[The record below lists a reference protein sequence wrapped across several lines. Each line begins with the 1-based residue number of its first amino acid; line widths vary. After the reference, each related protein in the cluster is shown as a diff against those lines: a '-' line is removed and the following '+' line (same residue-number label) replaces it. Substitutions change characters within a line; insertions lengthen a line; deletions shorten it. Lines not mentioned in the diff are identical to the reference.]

1 MSDRL
6 ILRIQERFDKLSA
19 SEQKLARLL
28 VERKDDI
35 LTYSATQLANMAD
48 VSKATAARFF
58 RNLGYADFNEVRLQ
72 AREERN
78 RTEPYRYSVAES
90 ERTAFGRSIGSH
102 LQLELANLTRTFEEF
117 RPDRL
122 NDAAEL
128 LREAP
133 RVWFLGLGLEEGLA
147 RYGRLLLS
155 RLRHEVLQ
163 LGLSNG
169 AWAEELAMT
178 GPHDALVLIT
188 LRPRPRILRPI
199 LEYAKTTRMT
209 VVTITDKMS
218 ALPAQRYSS
227 VVLPCHVTSYGL
239 GPSHTAIASVLRLLA
254 VNYATRVGEP
264 ATQRADIIA
273 DIHEELDDTE

>member
-1 MSDRL
+1 
-6 ILRIQERFDKLSA
+6 
-19 SEQKLARLL
+19 
-28 VERKDDI
+28 V
-35 LTYSATQLANMAD
+35 
-48 VSKATAARFF
+48 
-58 RNLGYADFNEVRLQ
+58 VRLQ

-78 RTEPYRYSVAES
+78 RTEPYRYSVAEA

-117 RPDRL
+117 RPDKL

-178 GPHDALVLIT
+178 GPRDALVLIT

-199 LEYAKTTRMT
+199 LEYAKTTRMN

-227 VVLPCHVTSYGL
+227 VVLACHVTSYGF
-239 GPSHTAIASVLRLLA
+239 GPSHTAIASVLRLLT
-254 VNYATRVGEP
+254 VIYATRVGEP
-264 ATQRADIIA
+264 AAQRADIIA

>member
-58 RNLGYADFNEVRLQ
+58 RSLGYADFNEVRLQ

-78 RTEPYRYSVAES
+78 RTEPYRYSVAEA

-117 RPDRL
+117 RPDKL

-133 RVWFLGLGLEEGLA
+133 RIWFLGLGLEEGLA

-178 GPHDALVLIT
+178 GPRDALVLIT

-199 LEYAKTTRMT
+199 LEYAKTTRMN

-254 VNYATRVGEP
+254 VVYATRVGEP

>member
-28 VERKDDI
+28 VEQKDDI

-58 RNLGYADFNEVRLQ
+58 RSLGYADFNEVRLQ

-78 RTEPYRYSVAES
+78 RTEPYRYSVAEA

-117 RPDRL
+117 RPDKL

-178 GPHDALVLIT
+178 GPRDALVLIT

-199 LEYAKTTRMT
+199 LEYAKTTRMN

-254 VNYATRVGEP
+254 VVYATRVGEP

>member
-6 ILRIQERFDKLSA
+6 ILRIQERFDQLSA

-28 VERKDDI
+28 VERRDDI
-35 LTYSATQLANMAD
+35 LTYSATQLASMAE

-58 RNLGYADFNEVRLQ
+58 RSLGYADFNEVRVQ

-78 RTEPYRYSVAES
+78 RTGPYRYSAVDAQD
-90 ERTAFGRSIGSH
+90 TAFGRPIGSH
-102 LQLELANLTRTFEEF
+102 LELEIANLTRTFEEL
-117 RPDRL
+117 RPDKL
-122 NDAAEL
+122 SEAAEV
-128 LREAP
+128 LRDAP
-133 RVWFLGLGLEEGLA
+133 RVWFLGIGLEEGLA
-147 RYGRLLLS
+147 RYGRLLLA

-163 LGLSNG
+163 LSTHG

-178 GPHDALVLIT
+178 GPRDALVAIT
-188 LRPRPRILRPI
+188 VRPRPRILRPI
-199 LEYAKTTRMT
+199 FEYAKTTRVN

-218 ALPAQRYSS
+218 VLTAQRYSK
-227 VVLPCHVTSYGL
+227 VVIPCHVTSYGL
-239 GPSHTAIASVLRLLA
+239 GPSYTSIASTLRLLA
-254 VNYATRVGEP
+254 IAFATRAGES

>member
-6 ILRIQERFDKLSA
+6 ILRIQERFDKLTA

-35 LTYSATQLANMAD
+35 LTYSATQLASMAD

-58 RNLGYADFNEVRLQ
+58 RSLGYADFNEARLQ

-78 RTEPYRYSVAES
+78 RTEPYRYSISDS

-102 LQLELANLTRTFEEF
+102 LELELANLTRTFEEL
-117 RPDRL
+117 RPDKL
-122 NDAAEL
+122 DDAAAVM
-128 LREAP
+128 REAP
-133 RVWFLGLGLEEGLA
+133 RVWFLGIGIEEGLA

-155 RLRHEVLQ
+155 RLRHDVLQ
-163 LGLSNG
+163 LGLSHG
-169 AWAEELAMT
+169 AWAEDLAMT
-178 GPHDALVLIT
+178 GPRDALVVIS

-199 LEYAKTTRMT
+199 LEYAKTTRMNVIT
-209 VVTITDKMS
+209 VTDKMN
-218 ALPAQRYSS
+218 ALAAQKHSK
-227 VVLPCHVTSYGL
+227 VVLPCHVSSYGL
-239 GPSHTAIASVLRLLA
+239 GPSYTAIASTLRLLA
-254 VNYATRVGEP
+254 VAFATRAGES
-264 ATQRADIIA
+264 AMQRANIIA

>member
-6 ILRIQERFDKLSA
+6 ILRIQERFDELSA
-19 SEQKLARLL
+19 SEQKLARML
-28 VERKDDI
+28 VERSDDI

-58 RNLGYADFNEVRLQ
+58 RSLGYADFNEVRLQ
-72 AREERN
+72 AREERD
-78 RTEPYRYSVAES
+78 RTEPYRYSVS
-90 ERTAFGRSIGSH
+90 DSQGTAFGRSIGSH
-102 LQLELANLTRTFEEF
+102 LELELVNLTRTFEEL

-122 NDAAEL
+122 NDAAEM

-133 RVWFLGLGLEEGLA
+133 RVWFLGIGLEEGLA

-163 LGLSNG
+163 LGSGHG
-169 AWAEELAMT
+169 AWAEDLAMT
-178 GPHDALVLIT
+178 GPRDGLVVIT
-188 LRPRPRILRPI
+188 MRPRPRILRPI
-199 LEYAKTTRMT
+199 LEYAKTTR
-209 VVTITDKMS
+209 VNVITITDKMNVL
-218 ALPAQRYSS
+218 AAQRYSK

-239 GPSHTAIASVLRLLA
+239 GPSYTAAASTLRLLA
-254 VNYATRVGEP
+254 VAFATRAGES

>member
-35 LTYSATQLANMAD
+35 LTYSATQLATMAD

-58 RNLGYADFNEVRLQ
+58 RSLGYADFNEVRLQ

-78 RTEPYRYSVAES
+78 RTEPYRYSVAEA

-117 RPDRL
+117 RPDKL

-178 GPHDALVLIT
+178 GPRDALVLIT

-199 LEYAKTTRMT
+199 LEYAKTTRMN

-227 VVLPCHVTSYGL
+227 VVLPCHVTSYGF
-239 GPSHTAIASVLRLLA
+239 GPSHTAIASVLRLLT
-254 VNYATRVGEP
+254 VIYATRVGEP
-264 ATQRADIIA
+264 AAQRADIIA